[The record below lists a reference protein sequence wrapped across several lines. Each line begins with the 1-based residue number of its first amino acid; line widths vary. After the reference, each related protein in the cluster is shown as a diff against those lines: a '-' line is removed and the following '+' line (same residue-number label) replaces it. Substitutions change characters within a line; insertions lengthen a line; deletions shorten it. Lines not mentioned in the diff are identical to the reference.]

1 MNSHTR
7 ALLLL
12 LAAAILWSSGGLLL
26 KSVDWNSMGIAG
38 GRSLIA
44 AVVILAFLGKPRLRR
59 DRALLGATIGY
70 AATVILFVLANRMTT
85 AANAIL
91 IQYTAPLWVA
101 LFAPYLLRER
111 NHFIDWLA
119 MGGIVIGLVLFF
131 RDELA
136 PGHFAGNLIAAAAG
150 LAFAVFVLFSRM
162 QREQPPLTAI
172 LLGNLLAAAVCL
184 PFAFG
189 TPLPDAKS
197 LMLLAVL
204 GIGQLGLSYVAFAR
218 AITHVPAVE
227 SILVLTL
234 EPILNPIWVFLV
246 LGEKPGPW
254 AMVGG
259 AIVLVSVSARS
270 IARGRALRA
279 PVATAEA

>member
-1 MNSHTR
+1 MSSHTR

-136 PGHFAGNLIAAAAG
+136 PGHFAGNLFAAAAG

-172 LLGNLLAAAVCL
+172 LLGNLLAAAACL

-189 TPLPDAKS
+189 TPFPDAKS